1 MAALAAPDLIT
12 VEEYLAGE
20 QLSDVKHEYVAGRVY
35 AMAGASRGHNQVAG
49 NVFAEL
55 RSHLRGGPCQAF
67 IADMKARLKI
77 RQQDIFYYPDVIVT
91 CDPRDTDDYFLRFPK
106 LIIEVLS
113 PSTERLDRKE
123 KFESYLTVPTLEEY
137 VLISQEQPDVTCFRR
152 SSAWE
157 PHVVS
162 GIEAAMHLESVD
174 FTLPL
179 SVVYENVRSL
189 R

>member
-1 MAALAAPDLIT
+1 MAALAAPEIIT

-35 AMAGASRGHNQVAG
+35 VMAEASRGHNQVAG

-77 RQQDIFYYPDVIVT
+77 RQQDHFYYPDVILT

-113 PSTERLDRKE
+113 PATERLDRKE
-123 KFESYLTVPTLEEY
+123 KFDGYLTMPTLEEY
-137 VLISQEQPDVTCFRR
+137 VLISQGQPEVTCFRR
-152 SSAWE
+152 SLAWE
-157 PHVVS
+157 PQIAA
-162 GIEAAMHLESVD
+162 GIESMIHLASVD
-174 FTLPL
+174 FRLPL
-179 SVVYENVRSL
+179 SVVYENVRGI